1 MQGVSTHKER
11 MPSPESKKA
20 RRLDAAE
27 VNKIRRDERNKWDD
41 YYQKQLEDQEKHHQN
56 ELQKTKKKQWCAVC
70 SEEG

>member
-1 MQGVSTHKER
+1 

-41 YYQKQLEDQEKHHQN
+41 YYQKQLEDQEDTFAAQLHSTARPSAN
-56 ELQKTKKKQWCAVC
+56 AAT
-70 SEEG
+70 GY